1 MAQDLRKLFEEER
14 EEQLSGSGLSHGHEK
29 RFEGKLDE
37 EFSVQSGSRFFM
49 FKIAAAV
56 IVGGLITF
64 LFFQFNE
71 VGQSGTTPEIVD
83 ESSNVEAKPNTT
95 LVSLGDISPELKKV
109 EQYYTTSI
117 NYELS
122 ELSVSEENKALFDG
136 YLHRLADLDKEYEA
150 LLLELNNEGPSEHT
164 VTALIDN
171 LQLKLK
177 MLQQLRT
184 RLNDLKQSKNE
195 QVDYHDI

>member
-1 MAQDLRKLFEEER
+1 MAQDLRELFEEER
-14 EEQLSGSGLSHGHEK
+14 EEQLSGSGLSHGHKK
-29 RFEGKLDE
+29 RFEARLEE
-37 EFSVQSGSRFFM
+37 EFSEQSGARYFM
-49 FKIAAAV
+49 LKIAAAV
-56 IVGGLITF
+56 IVGGLVTF
-64 LFFQFNE
+64 LFFQFNK
-71 VGQSGTTPEIVD
+71 GGRSGAIPEIVD
-83 ESSNVEAKPNTT
+83 ESTSVEAQPNAT

-122 ELSVSEENKALFDG
+122 ELSVSKENKAVLDG
-136 YLHRLADLDKEYEA
+136 YLLRLADLDKEYEA

-164 VTALIDN
+164 ITALIDN

>member
-1 MAQDLRKLFEEER
+1 MAQDLRKLFDEDR
-14 EEQLSGSGLSHGHEK
+14 EEQLSGSGLSLDHDK
-29 RFEGKLDE
+29 RFEAKLEE
-37 EFSVQSGSRFFM
+37 EFSVQSSSRYFIL
-49 FKIAAAV
+49 KIAAAV

-71 VGQSGTTPEIVD
+71 VGQSGVNHNIVD
-83 ESSNVEAKPNTT
+83 ESSNVDAQPNAN

-122 ELSVSEENKALFDG
+122 ELSVSKENKALLDG

-150 LLLELNNEGPSEHT
+150 LLLELNDEGPSEHT

>member
-29 RFEGKLDE
+29 RFEAKLDE

-49 FKIAAAV
+49 LKIAAAV
-56 IVGGLITF
+56 VVGGLITF

-71 VGQSGTTPEIVD
+71 VGQSGATPEIVD

-109 EQYYTTSI
+109 EQYYTASI